1 MLRPWRGIHRGGTD
15 RSPGGI
21 PYLHVPRAQ
30 PLVGTTAWRSCVL
43 GWLGCAA
50 LGTVTG
56 QGCSSS
62 VCHRAWGS
70 SILSPVV
77 PTSLGTRTG
86 IGFVSPGCRHWLVSS
101 QAPFYGLLFEPEELC
116 CICKTHR
123 CNRGNS
129 LPNWIGTAW
138 SNWLFGSSRFK
149 SSCARLNKFVRLYQL
164 GKLCWR
170 GDLLNDLP
178 CF

>member
-1 MLRPWRGIHRGGTD
+1 MALTEPPVASPISM
-15 RSPGGI
+15 SPGPSPWWG
-21 PYLHVPRAQ
+21 PQLGDPVSLA
-30 PLVGTTAWRSCVL
+30 GWAVL
-43 GWLGCAA
+43 LSGQSQDRAA
-50 LGTVTG
+50 LPA
-56 QGCSSS
+56 CD
-62 VCHRAWGS
+62 WGS

-86 IGFVSPGCRHWLVSS
+86 MGFVSPGCRHWLVSS

-129 LPNWIGTAW
+129 LPNWIGTAR